1 VEEYSQSVDVENEAE
16 MVALASSIASVL
28 DPGHLVIL
36 EGDLGAGKTFLARAI
51 AYALGVPD
59 DLPVTSPTFA
69 LVHDYPEST
78 PPLLHAD
85 LYRLSP
91 GDPLEDLGL
100 ESDLHVRLVE
110 WGTAFI
116 DELGP
121 ADLVVRIFLAG
132 EFARRVELAGP
143 LARAIAET

>member
-1 VEEYSQSVDVENEAE
+1 MITLASRIAA
-16 MVALASSIASVL
+16 ALA
-28 DPGHLVIL
+28 PGHLVIL
-36 EGDLGAGKTFLARAI
+36 EGDLGAGKTFLSRAI

-116 DELGP
+116 EELGEP
-121 ADLVVRIFLAG
+121 DLVIRIFLAG
-132 EFARRVELAGP
+132 EFSRRVELSGP
-143 LARAIAET
+143 LASTIVET

>member
-1 VEEYSQSVDVENEAE
+1 
-16 MVALASSIASVL
+16 MLAA
-28 DPGHLVIL
+28 GHLVIL

-69 LVHDYPEST
+69 LVHDYPESS

-85 LYRLSP
+85 LYRLSA

-100 ESDLHVRLVE
+100 ESDLHIRLVE
-110 WGTAFI
+110 WGTAHI
-116 DELGP
+116 DQLGP
-121 ADLVVRIFLAG
+121 PDLEVRIYLVG
-132 EFARRVELAGP
+132 EFARRVELSGP
-143 LARAIAET
+143 LSSLLSEAIAET

>member
-1 VEEYSQSVDVENEAE
+1 
-16 MVALASSIASVL
+16 M
-28 DPGHLVIL
+28 IL
-36 EGDLGAGKTFLARAI
+36 EGDLGAGKTFLSRAI
-51 AYALGVPD
+51 AYALGVPE

-69 LVHDYPEST
+69 LVHDYPESD

-110 WGTAFI
+110 WGAEFLE
-116 DELGP
+116 ELGAP
-121 ADLVVRIFLAG
+121 DLLVRILLTG
-132 EFARRVELAGP
+132 ESSRRVELSGP
-143 LARAIAET
+143 LASAIVET